1 MLGTCLVVCVE
12 WEIAM
17 LTLDQIQRALPP
29 NLKSSATPAIVDLV
43 NNVSNDPIF
52 AQQVRDNF
60 ISYTSVLRD
69 GKYKT
74 EDYVNAVTYVSF
86 KLLGHSNQDAYFK
99 TFPQR
104 HAALIAKGTS
114 SKDIAAYV
122 SAYNKGK
129 MVNAIMEQTL
139 VPSWVLNQA
148 LYQEALNVQAELMV
162 SSNSDK
168 VRCDA
173 ANSILT
179 HLAKPKEAGPLIN
192 IDMRESSG
200 MNELREALTNMAKQQ
215 QQLISAGMSTKD
227 IASQRIMDVEVI
239 DNGTC

>member
-1 MLGTCLVVCVE
+1 
-12 WEIAM
+12 M

-215 QQLISAGMSTKD
+215 QQLISAGMSTKE

>member
-1 MLGTCLVVCVE
+1 
-12 WEIAM
+12 M
-17 LTLDQIQRALPP
+17 LTVSQVQKALPP
-29 NLKSSATPAIVDLV
+29 NLKTNATQALVDMI
-43 NNVSNDPIF
+43 NNISTDPVF
-52 AQQVRDNF
+52 AEQDRENF

-86 KLLGHSNQDAYFK
+86 KLMGHSNQDAYFK

-104 HAALIAKGTS
+104 HANLVAKGTS

-129 MVNAIMEQTL
+129 LVNAIMEQTL
-139 VPSWVLNQA
+139 VPSWVLNQH
-148 LYQEALNVQAELMV
+148 LYQDALNVQADLMLN
-162 SSNSDK
+162 SGSDK

-192 IDMRESSG
+192 IDLRESSG
-200 MNELREALTNMAKQQ
+200 MNALKDTLAQLAKQQ
-215 QQLISAGMSTKD
+215 QELIGAGVSTKD
-227 IASQRIMDVEVI
+227 VAAQRIIDAEVI
-239 DNGTC
+239 NGSP

>member
-1 MLGTCLVVCVE
+1 
-12 WEIAM
+12 M
-17 LTLDQIQRALPP
+17 LTLDQVQRALPP
-29 NLKSSATPAIVDLV
+29 NLKTSATPALLDLI
-43 NNVSNDPIF
+43 NGISSDPIF
-52 AQQVRDNF
+52 AEQVRSNF

-99 TFPQR
+99 TFPVR
-104 HAALIAKGTS
+104 HANLVAKGTS

-129 MVNAIMEQTL
+129 LVNAIMEQTL
-139 VPSWVLNQA
+139 VPSWVLNQHM
-148 LYQEALNVQAELMV
+148 YQEALNVQADLMIN
-162 SSNSDK
+162 SHSDK

-192 IDMRESSG
+192 IDMRENSG
-200 MNELREALTNMAKQQ
+200 MNELKDALAKMAAQQ
-215 QQLISAGMSTKD
+215 QGLIQAGMSSKD
-227 IASQRIMDVEVI
+227 VAAQRIVHAEVI
-239 DNGTC
+239 ENGSP

>member
-1 MLGTCLVVCVE
+1 
-12 WEIAM
+12 M

>member
-1 MLGTCLVVCVE
+1 
-12 WEIAM
+12 M
-17 LTLDQIQRALPP
+17 LTIDQVQKALPP
-29 NLKSSATPAIVDLV
+29 NLKTSATPALVDLI
-43 NNVSNDPIF
+43 NNITTDPIF
-52 AQQVRDNF
+52 AEQVRNNF
-60 ISYTSVLRD
+60 ISYTGVLRD

-104 HAALIAKGTS
+104 HANLVAKGTS

-129 MVNAIMEQTL
+129 LVNAIMEQTL
-139 VPSWVLNQA
+139 VPSWVLNQH
-148 LYQEALNVQAELMV
+148 LYQEALNVQADLMAN
-162 SSNSDK
+162 SGSDK

-192 IDMRESSG
+192 IDMRETSG
-200 MNELREALTNMAKQQ
+200 MNELRDALAQMARQQ
-215 QQLISAGMSTKD
+215 QQLISSGISSRDVAAQK
-227 IASQRIMDVEVI
+227 IMNAEVI
-239 DNGTC
+239 ENGSS